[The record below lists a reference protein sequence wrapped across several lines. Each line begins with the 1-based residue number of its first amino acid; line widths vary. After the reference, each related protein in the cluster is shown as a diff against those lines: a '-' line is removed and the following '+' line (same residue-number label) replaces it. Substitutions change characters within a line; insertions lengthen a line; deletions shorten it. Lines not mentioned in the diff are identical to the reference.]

1 MQLNTPF
8 QEIEW
13 KDTMSTGV
21 GAIDKQHQYLVDTL
35 QQANQKLLK
44 APKDDVL
51 LENIVRALLGYAIT
65 HFDTEETLMQR
76 YGYQHEYPE
85 TAQKHIDEHREFSRK
100 MVAVV
105 DQLREGRA
113 VSRVEL
119 LAYLNNWLR
128 DHVLTVDAL
137 LGKFLR
143 EKKAE
148 KS

>member
-13 KDTMSTGV
+13 HDTMSIGV

-35 QQANQKLLK
+35 RQANEKLLK
-44 APKDDVL
+44 HPKDDVL

-76 YGYQHEYPE
+76 YGYQRKRPE
-85 TAQKHIDEHREFSRK
+85 EAQKHIDEHREFSRK